1 MTVEAK
7 ELYCYVTS
15 IKPFCDQVDEIV
27 GKAKTGSQYHF
38 IKFKLASVVGQAVQ
52 KYNNDY
58 GYRFEYMDQDAVK
71 LAILQIWQPH
81 R

>member
-15 IKPFCDQVDEIV
+15 IKPFCDQVDEII
-27 GKAKTGSQYHF
+27 GKAKTDSHYHF

-52 KYNNDY
+52 KYNYDY
-58 GYRFEYMDQDAVK
+58 GYIFEYMDQDAVIYK
-71 LAILQIWQPH
+71 ILSRLYPIA
-81 R
+81 

>member
-27 GKAKTGSQYHF
+27 GKAKTGSKYHF
-38 IKFKLASVVGQAVQ
+38 IKFKLTIVVGHAVQ
-52 KYNNDY
+52 GYNNDY
-58 GYRFEYMDQDAVK
+58 GYRFEYMDQDAVIYK
-71 LAILQIWQPH
+71 ILSRLYPIA
-81 R
+81 